1 MAIPSFEE
9 VLTFI
14 FKKVR
19 NRLSTKTS
27 HGVLAIALRKK
38 YEIKEISYCSFWNR
52 YGLITRFE
60 DFDKVDN
67 EKLGKPYRGGEDFY
81 ENLCLFGCDVL
92 KAFGLIT
99 GYKNNGL
106 KDYNFLGANFDGN
119 INLNVLKTKTDYRQ
133 GLKFL
138 ANAIVNNGYEMATYL
153 KIPYNHEIAKKDIVY
168 KIQSF
173 NKRIYDNQ
181 DLFLCQLEKDLLS
194 TLDQIFSKKEFK
206 ENNKN
211 FDINQL
217 LDILEINADLRTK
230 LDEVQ
235 QQSSEKILSLKQQ
248 IEILNLQIEKLKTIS
263 QKDVFSHEELNLE
276 ETLLKKLKQLHPTA
290 FEKFSLE
297 LIKSVALA
305 RGGEVEIFHNGQVG
319 DGGVDGIIEAPKTFG
334 KGKEKVFVQCK
345 RYDKTSIG
353 RPELQAFAGAMLT
366 EDITVGIFIT
376 TSTFSKQAINYVEE
390 LENKGKSIE
399 LFDGQRIIKHM
410 LRNKIA
416 VSEKITSSFEID
428 ESYFDKFN

>member
-194 TLDQIFSKKEFK
+194 TL
-206 ENNKN
+206 
-211 FDINQL
+211 
-217 LDILEINADLRTK
+217 
-230 LDEVQ
+230 
-235 QQSSEKILSLKQQ
+235 
-248 IEILNLQIEKLKTIS
+248 
-263 QKDVFSHEELNLE
+263 
-276 ETLLKKLKQLHPTA
+276 
-290 FEKFSLE
+290 
-297 LIKSVALA
+297 A

-376 TSTFSKQAINYVEE
+376 TFTFSKQAINYVEE

>member
-19 NRLSTKTS
+19 NRLSTMS
-27 HGVLAIALRKK
+27 SPGMLSIALRKN

-52 YGLITRFE
+52 YDLITGIE
-60 DFDKVDN
+60 DFDKIYN

-106 KDYNFLGANFDGN
+106 KDYNFLGDDFDGN
-119 INLNVLKTKTDYRQ
+119 INLNGLKTKTDYQQ

-138 ANAIVNNGYEMATYL
+138 ANAIVNNGYEMATYS
-153 KIPYNHEIAKKDIVY
+153 KINYNYEIAKKDIAY

-173 NKRIYDNQ
+173 NKRIYNNQ
-181 DLFLCQLEKDLLS
+181 DPFLCQLEKDLLV
-194 TLDQIFSKKEFK
+194 TLEQMF
-206 ENNKN
+206 NNKN
-211 FDINQL
+211 LSHEKLGGLEKTRFLRTIQEQRLKIESQNNFLVENEQLKLQIQL
-217 LDILEINADLRTK
+217 LNAKIEQLKSKPQQDLLLNENQN
-230 LDEVQ
+230 LDV
-235 QQSSEKILSLKQQ
+235 
-248 IEILNLQIEKLKTIS
+248 
-263 QKDVFSHEELNLE
+263 EL
-276 ETLLKKLKQLHPTA
+276 LLKLKQLHPTA
-290 FEKFSLE
+290 FEKFALD
-297 LIKSVALA
+297 LIKSVAKA

-319 DGGVDGIIEAPKTFG
+319 DGGVDGVIEAPKTFG

>member
-1 MAIPSFEE
+1 M
-9 VLTFI
+9 
-14 FKKVR
+14 
-19 NRLSTKTS
+19 
-27 HGVLAIALRKK
+27 LAIALRKK

-67 EKLGKPYRGGEDFY
+67 EKLGKPYRGG
-81 ENLCLFGCDVL
+81 
-92 KAFGLIT
+92 
-99 GYKNNGL
+99 
-106 KDYNFLGANFDGN
+106 
-119 INLNVLKTKTDYRQ
+119 
-133 GLKFL
+133 
-138 ANAIVNNGYEMATYL
+138 
-153 KIPYNHEIAKKDIVY
+153 
-168 KIQSF
+168 
-173 NKRIYDNQ
+173 
-181 DLFLCQLEKDLLS
+181 
-194 TLDQIFSKKEFK
+194 
-206 ENNKN
+206 
-211 FDINQL
+211 
-217 LDILEINADLRTK
+217 
-230 LDEVQ
+230 
-235 QQSSEKILSLKQQ
+235 
-248 IEILNLQIEKLKTIS
+248 
-263 QKDVFSHEELNLE
+263 KDVFSHEELNLE
-276 ETLLKKLKQLHPTA
+276 ETLLQKLKQLHPTA

-297 LIKSVALA
+297 LIKNVALA

>member
-60 DFDKVDN
+60 DFDKIYN

-92 KAFGLIT
+92 KAFGLIS
-99 GYKNNGL
+99 GYENNGL
-106 KDYNFLGANFDGN
+106 KDYSFLGDNFEGN
-119 INLNVLKTKTDYRQ
+119 INLNVLKTKTDYPQ

-138 ANAIVNNGYEMATYL
+138 ANAIVNNGYEMATYR
-153 KIPYNHEIAKKDIVY
+153 KINYNYEIAKKDIAY

-173 NKRIYDNQ
+173 NKRIYNNQ
-181 DLFLCQLEKDLLS
+181 DPFLCQLEKDLLL
-194 TLDQIFSKKEFK
+194 TLDQMFAINLADEKQNGLEKVNLSKTIIE
-206 ENNKN
+206 
-211 FDINQL
+211 
-217 LDILEINADLRTK
+217 LRTQIK
-230 LDEVQ
+230 SQNDLVAEN
-235 QQSSEKILSLKQQ
+235 EKLKQQ
-248 IEILNLQIEKLKTIS
+248 IQSLTSEINQLKAKPQQDS
-263 QKDVFSHEELNLE
+263 FCHEELNLE
-276 ETLLKKLKQLHPTA
+276 DLLLQKLKQLHPTA

-319 DGGVDGIIEAPKTFG
+319 DGGVDGVIEAPKTFG

-390 LENKGKSIE
+390 LDNKGKSIE

-416 VSEKITSSFEID
+416 VIEKITSSFEID